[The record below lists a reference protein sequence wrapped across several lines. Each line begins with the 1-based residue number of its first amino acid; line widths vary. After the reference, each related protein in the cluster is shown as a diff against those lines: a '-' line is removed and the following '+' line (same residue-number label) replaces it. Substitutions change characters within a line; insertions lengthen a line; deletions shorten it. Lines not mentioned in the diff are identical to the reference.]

1 MARNIK
7 ENFFFYSSRTE
18 GYYYRRGGIY
28 KEIIYLLERMMRSN
42 LTDKTWLY
50 ILNEACF
57 LANDYIVNRPNLSQW
72 IDEYFSSNSAITKYD
87 RGIIMG
93 CVYILLYE
101 DLSTD
106 LRIKLRCIVEIPT
119 DFISLALRNYLE
131 SHKAPTPT
139 PEELSKQ
146 LDTLRREVNVL
157 KEENE
162 RLRKLCREVN
172 VLKEE
177 NERLRKLRR
186 GVNVLKEENERL
198 RKQIVMQGS
207 KEKTVDDVLTFGYI
221 YDYIKTR
228 TVYGESQ
235 QLFKF
240 ISHTTNM
247 CGAREQYERFDELQN
262 EMRKNSVPSIHNH
275 NEISNSNVFQGDVHS
290 PKFKESNSENE

>member
-7 ENFFFYSSRTE
+7 ENFFYSSRTE

-162 RLRKLCREVN
+162 RLRK
-172 VLKEE
+172 
-177 NERLRKLRR
+177 
-186 GVNVLKEENERL
+186 
-198 RKQIVMQGS
+198 QIVMQGS

>member
-7 ENFFFYSSRTE
+7 KKFFYSSRTE
-18 GYYYRRGGIY
+18 EYYYRRGGIY
-28 KEIIYLLERMMRSN
+28 KEIIYLLKEFVHSDF
-42 LTDKTWLY
+42 THKTWLY

-57 LANDYIVNRPNLSQW
+57 LANDIATRPNLGLW
-72 IDEYFSSNSAITKYD
+72 IDEYFSSNSGLTKYD
-87 RGIIMG
+87 IGIIMG

-106 LRIKLRCIVEIPT
+106 LRKQLRRIFNIPT
-119 DFISLALRNYLE
+119 EFILLADRYYFE

-146 LDTLRREVNVL
+146 LDTLRRE
-157 KEENE
+157 
-162 RLRKLCREVN
+162 
-172 VLKEE
+172 
-177 NERLRKLRR
+177 
-186 GVNVLKEENERL
+186 VNVLKEENERL